1 MKAKY
6 LFRLDDA
13 SPFSDSTKWKA
24 IEEIFQR
31 YKILPIV
38 AVIPENKDSDL
49 LHQKY
54 NPNFWNQVRDWDNK
68 GWTIAIHGYQH
79 LFHKVRHLQNIIP
92 FYNRSEFS
100 GLSLL
105 EQQEKIR
112 RAQEIFLKNG
122 LNPKVWVVPGHAFD
136 NNTLKALANETNIK
150 IVSDG
155 ISLFPY
161 HKKGFSFLP
170 QQLWSIKKKKFGI
183 WTICLHP
190 DTMSNKEI
198 NDLELQLSS
207 SDVYKN
213 ILSVKDVTFKTNDK
227 NILDICFSVLFFS
240 RFFASRIYRN
250 WNK

>member
-6 LFRLDDA
+6 LLRLDDA
-13 SPFSDSTKWKA
+13 SPFSDFTKWKA
-24 IEEIFQR
+24 IEEILQR

-38 AVIPENKDSDL
+38 AVIPDNKDSDL
-49 LHQKY
+49 LHQKSD
-54 NPNFWNQVRDWDNK
+54 PNFWNQIRDWDKK

-79 LFHKVRHLQNIIP
+79 KFHKVNYLQNIIP
-92 FYNRSEFS
+92 FYSRSEFS

-112 RAQEIFLKNG
+112 KSREIFLKNG
-122 LNPKVWVVPGHAFD
+122 LNPKVWVAPGHAFD

-161 HKKGFSFLP
+161 QKKGFCFIP
-170 QQLWSIKKKKFGI
+170 QQLWSVKKKKFGT

-190 DTMSNKEI
+190 DNMSEKEI
-198 NDLELQLSS
+198 NDLGLQLSS
-207 SDVYKN
+207 LDVYKN
-213 ILSVKDVTFKTNDK
+213 IIGVTDVKFKNNDK
-227 NILDICFSVLFFS
+227 TLLDFCFSVLFYS
-240 RFFASRIYRN
+240 RFFASKIYRN
-250 WNK
+250 WIK